1 LGVSAESVKSFL
13 ESALLFSSLSE
24 DQRNKYLSMY
34 EAATKTTT
42 AITGMP
48 GGGGSDRNATLA
60 NLGDAETSLHR
71 WEEIVEKKREV
82 IKSFIRDAEID
93 PYYKDILWRRYI
105 MGTSWDMI
113 LLILRDKQELSQRKL
128 FYDHN
133 KALEACAAWVNE
145 TGKYKEEVLNK

>member
-1 LGVSAESVKSFL
+1 MGVSAEVVRSFL

-24 DQRNKYLSMY
+24 DQRNKYLSLY

-48 GGGGSDRNATLA
+48 GGGGSDRDATLA

-71 WEEIVEKKREV
+71 WEEIVREKRKV
-82 IKSFIRDAEID
+82 VKQFLKDAEID
-93 PYYKDILWRRYI
+93 DYYRDILWRRYI

-113 LLILRDKQELSQRKL
+113 LLLLRDKQELSQRKL
-128 FYDHN
+128 YYDHN
-133 KALEACAAWVNE
+133 KALEACATWVNE
-145 TGKYKEEVLNK
+145 TGKYKEEVLNR

>member
-1 LGVSAESVKSFL
+1 VGVNSEAVRSFL
-13 ESALLFSSLSE
+13 ESALIFSSLSE

-60 NLGDAETSLHR
+60 NLGDAETSLHK
-71 WEEIVEKKREV
+71 WEEIVERKRNV
-82 IKSFIRDAEID
+82 IRQFLKDAEID
-93 PYYKDILWRRYI
+93 SYYKDILWRRYI
-105 MGTSWDMI
+105 MDTSWDMI
-113 LLILRDKQELSQRKL
+113 LLILRDKHELSQRKL